1 MAATAANPSPHS
13 PMISTSAS
21 PASISTIRSRARGSS
36 STINVLILSMSF
48 IPPLQPK
55 RNGQADD
62 QPALVTVA
70 QIEEVI
76 CAVKLIQP
84 RAGVA
89 QSDALFDLRAPGVRQ
104 SRAVVADL
112 KLEFVLFESG
122 GNLDQTRRRVW
133 RDSVTDGV
141 FDQRLQNQI
150 GHARVERLR
159 LDIHLHLQP
168 IAEPRLFDLQVAF
181 EKFQFLSQR
190 RLLRADIL
198 QRQSQQIAEPRDH
211 PLGAFHVAAHQR
223 RDGVERVEE
232 EVWV

>member
-21 PASISTIRSRARGSS
+21 PTSISTIRSRARGSS

-48 IPPLQPK
+48 ILPLHTK
-55 RNGQADD
+55 RDGQADD
-62 QPALVTVA
+62 QSALVTIA

-76 CAVKLIQP
+76 GAVKLIQP
-84 RAGVA
+84 RPGVG

-112 KLEFVLFESG
+112 KLESVLLESG
-122 GNLDQTRRRVW
+122 GNLDQPRGRVW
-133 RDSVTDGV
+133 RDSVSDGV

-150 GHARVERLR
+150 RHARVERLR
-159 LDIHLHLQP
+159 LDLHLHLQA

-181 EKFQFLSQR
+181 EKFQLLSQ
-190 RLLRADIL
+190 
-198 QRQSQQIAEPRDH
+198 
-211 PLGAFHVAAHQR
+211 
-223 RDGVERVEE
+223 
-232 EVWV
+232 